1 MYEETTEKLLE
12 FISKSPTAFQAAE
25 ETRRRFLEEGFTELK
40 EEERWE
46 LEKGGKYF
54 VMRNHSA
61 IIGFSIPVN
70 DCRRYH
76 IIASHSDSPSF
87 KIKENPEM
95 SVNGAYVKLNVERY
109 GGMLC
114 APWFDRPLSV
124 AGRVVCREENGLA
137 AHLVNVDRDF
147 VLIPNLA
154 IHMNKDANEGMK
166 YNVQKDLLPLYGI
179 GTEKGTFRRQIA
191 EAAGVAEETILGM
204 DLYLYNR
211 QPGSVW
217 GAAEEFVSSGR
228 LDDLQCAFASLKGF
242 R

>member
-76 IIASHSDSPSF
+76 IIASHSDSPSPF
-87 KIKENPEM
+87 CGRPH
-95 SVNGAYVKLNVERY
+95 
-109 GGMLC
+109 
-114 APWFDRPLSV
+114 DRPQKRKNSGK
-124 AGRVVCREENGLA
+124 ACR
-137 AHLVNVDRDF
+137 
-147 VLIPNLA
+147 
-154 IHMNKDANEGMK
+154 
-166 YNVQKDLLPLYGI
+166 Y
-179 GTEKGTFRRQIA
+179 
-191 EAAGVAEETILGM
+191 
-204 DLYLYNR
+204 
-211 QPGSVW
+211 
-217 GAAEEFVSSGR
+217 
-228 LDDLQCAFASLKGF
+228 
-242 R
+242 

>member
-95 SVNGAYVKLNVERY
+95 SVNGA
-109 GGMLC
+109 
-114 APWFDRPLSV
+114 
-124 AGRVVCREENGLA
+124 
-137 AHLVNVDRDF
+137 
-147 VLIPNLA
+147 
-154 IHMNKDANEGMK
+154 
-166 YNVQKDLLPLYGI
+166 
-179 GTEKGTFRRQIA
+179 
-191 EAAGVAEETILGM
+191 
-204 DLYLYNR
+204 
-211 QPGSVW
+211 
-217 GAAEEFVSSGR
+217 
-228 LDDLQCAFASLKGF
+228 
-242 R
+242 

>member
-95 SVNGAYVKLNVERY
+95 SVNGA
-109 GGMLC
+109 
-114 APWFDRPLSV
+114 
-124 AGRVVCREENGLA
+124 
-137 AHLVNVDRDF
+137 HIQHF
-147 VLIPNLA
+147 VL
-154 IHMNKDANEGMK
+154 MK
-166 YNVQKDLLPLYGI
+166 QKPH
-179 GTEKGTFRRQIA
+179 RR
-191 EAAGVAEETILGM
+191 
-204 DLYLYNR
+204 NR
-211 QPGSVW
+211 
-217 GAAEEFVSSGR
+217 
-228 LDDLQCAFASLKGF
+228 C
-242 R
+242 

>member
-87 KIKENPEM
+87 KIKRKSGDVCKRSLCETEC
-95 SVNGAYVKLNVERY
+95 GAVRRNDPFY
-109 GGMLC
+109 
-114 APWFDRPLSV
+114 
-124 AGRVVCREENGLA
+124 
-137 AHLVNVDRDF
+137 LV
-147 VLIPNLA
+147 
-154 IHMNKDANEGMK
+154 
-166 YNVQKDLLPLYGI
+166 
-179 GTEKGTFRRQIA
+179 
-191 EAAGVAEETILGM
+191 
-204 DLYLYNR
+204 
-211 QPGSVW
+211 
-217 GAAEEFVSSGR
+217 
-228 LDDLQCAFASLKGF
+228 
-242 R
+242 